1 MISFRFKGRAPG
13 FSTGKVVALTIFLFL
28 FGCKDPFLADVKL
41 LTSNFLVVEGYI
53 NVGANAVTT
62 IRVSR
67 TVPINSTQEYA
78 EVEEDAVIQIQDD
91 QDEFYDLSEGEEG
104 VYSSEPLSLS
114 LDRQY
119 RIRIETSD
127 GKRFYS
133 DYTTPIQSP
142 AIDSVYWT
150 RDAEG
155 VTIKVDTHDPIQ
167 STLFYQWNYEED
179 WENKSPYLSF
189 YRYSNGDFF
198 PREDAEI
205 IAMHLCWRHAK
216 PLKLITQSVAGLS
229 VENVSQILAKIKA
242 GSDRLSEKYSILVQ
256 QHALSLDHY
265 NYFQVMNKNTNQV
278 GTFYDPQPSQLL
290 GNISRENS
298 SEPVVGYIGAYTTS
312 SERLNIRKSDV
323 SPWGFDLDCEQV
335 AVLMSN
341 PDSVAKYFVEQG
353 FLPLTVDE
361 GRINMFAAKPIC
373 GDCHERGGNNDKPDF
388 WDAIFEND

>member
-1 MISFRFKGRAPG
+1 MISLRFEGRAPG
-13 FSTGKVVALTIFLFL
+13 FRTGKVLALSIFLLL
-28 FGCKDPFLADVKL
+28 FGCKDPFVADVKL

-53 NVGANAVTT
+53 NVGADAVTT

-78 EVEEDAVIQIQDD
+78 QVEEGAVIQIQDD
-91 QDEFYDLSEGEEG
+91 HDEFYDLSEGEGG
-104 VYSSEPLSLS
+104 VYSSEPLSLP

-133 DYTTPIQSP
+133 EYSTPIQSP

-155 VTIKVDTHDPIQ
+155 VTIKVDTHDPGQ

-179 WENKSPYLSF
+179 WETKSPYFSF
-189 YRYSNGDFF
+189 YRFSNGDFF
-198 PREDAEI
+198 PREDDEI
-205 IAMHLCWRHAK
+205 TAMHLCWKRAK

-229 VENVSQILAKIKA
+229 VETVSQTLTKIQA

-312 SERLNIRKSDV
+312 SERINIRKSDV
-323 SPWGFDLDCEQV
+323 SLWGFDLGCEQV

-353 FLPLTVDE
+353 LLPLTVDE
-361 GRINMFAAKPIC
+361 DRINMFAANPVC
-373 GDCHERGGNNDKPDF
+373 GDCRARGGNNDKPDF
-388 WDAIFEND
+388 WDSIFD

>member
-1 MISFRFKGRAPG
+1 MISLRFEGRAPG
-13 FSTGKVVALTIFLFL
+13 FRTGKVLALSIFLCL
-28 FGCKDPFLADVKL
+28 FGCKDPFIADVKL

-53 NVGANAVTT
+53 NVGADAVTT

-78 EVEEDAVIQIQDD
+78 QVEEGAVIQIQDD
-91 QDEFYDLSEGEEG
+91 QDEFYDLSEGEGG
-104 VYSSEPLSLS
+104 VYSSEPLSLP

-133 DYTTPIQSP
+133 EYSTPIQSP

-155 VTIKVDTHDPIQ
+155 VTIKVDTHDPGQ

-179 WENKSPYLSF
+179 WETQSPHLSF
-189 YRYSNGDFF
+189 YRFSKGEFF
-198 PREDAEI
+198 PREDDEI
-205 IAMHLCWRHAK
+205 TAMHLCWKRAR
-216 PLKLITQSVAGLS
+216 PLKLIIRSLAGLS
-229 VENVSQILAKIKA
+229 VENVSQTLTKIPT

-298 SEPVVGYIGAYTTS
+298 SEPVVGYIGVYTTS
-312 SERLNIRKSDV
+312 LKRVNIQKLQV
-323 SPWGFDLDCEQV
+323 WPWGFDLGCELALV
-335 AVLMSN
+335 SMSN
-341 PDSVAKYFVEQG
+341 ADSVAKYFVNYE

-361 GRINMFAAKPIC
+361 SRTNMYAVKPIC
-373 GDCHERGGNNDKPDF
+373 ADCRLRGGTNDKPDF
-388 WDAIFEND
+388 WEDIF

>member
-1 MISFRFKGRAPG
+1 MVAWRFVKRWRLRAKKFLP
-13 FSTGKVVALTIFLFL
+13 FLLLFL
-28 FGCKDPFLADVKL
+28 IGSCKDPFIADVKL

-53 NVGANAVTT
+53 NVGSDAVTT

-67 TVPINSTQEYA
+67 TVPINSTQEFA
-78 EVEEDAVIQIQDD
+78 QVEEGAVMQIQDD
-91 QDEFYDLSEGEEG
+91 QDEFHDLSEGEAG
-104 VYSSEPLSLS
+104 VYSSEPLSLP

-133 DYTTPIQSP
+133 DYITPIESP

-150 RDAEG
+150 RDADG
-155 VTIKVDTHDPIQ
+155 VTIKVDTHDPTQ

-189 YRYSNGDFF
+189 YRFSNGEFF
-198 PREDAEI
+198 PREEAEI
-205 IAMHLCWRHAK
+205 TAMRLCWKRAK

-229 VENVSQILAKIKA
+229 VEDISQTLIEIKA

-256 QHALSLDHY
+256 QHALSLDNY
-265 NYFQVMNKNTNQV
+265 NYLQVMNKNTNQV

-290 GNISRENS
+290 GNISCENS

-312 SERLNIRKSDV
+312 SERINIRKSDV
-323 SPWGFDLDCEQV
+323 KLWGFDLDCEQI

-341 PDSVAKYFVEQG
+341 PDSVAKYFVGLG

-361 GRINMFAAKPIC
+361 GRVNMFAAKPVC
-373 GDCHERGGNNDKPDF
+373 GDCHARGGTNDKPDF
-388 WDAIFEND
+388 WDSIFN